1 DGSGTGADGPSS
13 EASLCTSPRVKC
25 GDACSDV
32 STDAQNCGSCGYA
45 CAQPTPHCAS
55 GACTCAGQTCGSACV
70 DTASDPKNCGRC
82 EHDCLGGACQSG
94 TCQPIAVASGQ
105 GAPGTL
111 RIDANNL
118 YWLNGGHI
126 GQVVKMPLH
135 GGVPTI
141 LADAQDFPHSLAID
155 NSA

>member
-1 DGSGTGADGPSS
+1 
-13 EASLCTSPRVKC
+13 
-25 GDACSDV
+25 
-32 STDAQNCGSCGYA
+32 
-45 CAQPTPHCAS
+45 
-55 GACTCAGQTCGSACV
+55 ACV

-155 NSA
+155 NSALYWTNSIGGQVMMVQIATGIVTEVARGEQQPLGIAVDSSNIYWTTYDAVGRIRRRLI